1 MALAVNR
8 VTSAN
13 VYYDGNSLL
22 GKAESFTLTELPF
35 VMSEHK
41 ALGALGTTQYFAAID
56 KIEAEMVVTSHYPD
70 LIKLLADPT
79 TSKQMQVR
87 GNLQTQESTGLTA
100 EVPLVYFI
108 TATPMNLPVGDFKAQ
123 ENSPLTYKLSI
134 TAKYPVVTFFV
145 IILAQGCFVAAYACL
160 MALIILTGCVVA
172 GGSINTCG
180 F

>member
-1 MALAVNR
+1 MALSVNR

-13 VYYDGNSLL
+13 IYYDGNSLL
-22 GKAESFTLTELPF
+22 GKAESFTLQELPF

-41 ALGALGTTQYFAAID
+41 ALGALGTTQYFAALD

-134 TAKYPVVTFFV
+134 TAVRCEIDGATMFDIDMLSNKYIVDGVDK
-145 IILAQGCFVAAYACL
+145 LAKRNANLGV
-160 MALIILTGCVVA
+160 
-172 GGSINTCG
+172 
-180 F
+180 

>member
-134 TAKYPVVTFFV
+134 TAVRCEIDGATMFDIDMLSNKYIVDGVDK
-145 IILAQGCFVAAYACL
+145 LAKRNANLGV
-160 MALIILTGCVVA
+160 
-172 GGSINTCG
+172 
-180 F
+180 